1 MKFSDGMKHF
11 KRAAARWGMFG
22 SAWLVQRL
30 PFRVV
35 KVVMQCMIFI
45 GFRLTIRL
53 KSIAA
58 ETLDLAF
65 GDEKSKEEKKMIIKQ
80 CFANFGRGLV
90 EMMYYCFHPEK
101 VRGVF
106 AIEGKE
112 HLDQALQQG
121 KGVVAVTAHFGNFP
135 LMQLAM
141 AQYGYPVNVVIR
153 RVRDEKIA
161 EFAYQMMNK
170 SAVKPIYATPRRACV
185 QQIIQALRKNE
196 IVFLLIDQNFGSDG
210 GIFVDFF
217 GRKSATAT
225 GPVVIAD
232 RTQAPIVPIFNIS
245 EPGDQ
250 HRIFIEPRFDLE
262 PRPNQQE
269 MLQVNVSRLTQVI
282 ERYIR
287 RYPSEWGWMHRRWKS
302 QPVEEG
308 VRQRQESMN
317 PIQQPS

>member
-1 MKFSDGMKHF
+1 MKHF

-35 KVVMQCMIFI
+35 KVVMQCMLFI
-45 GFRLTIRL
+45 GLRLTIRL
-53 KSIAA
+53 KSIAT

-65 GDEKSKEEKKMIIKQ
+65 GDEKSKDEKGLIIKQ

-101 VRGVF
+101 VKQVF

-121 KGVVAVTAHFGNFP
+121 KGVIAITAHFGNFP

-141 AQYGYPVNVVIR
+141 AQYGYKVNVVIR
-153 RVRDEKIA
+153 RPRDEKIA
-161 EFAYQMMNK
+161 QFAYNMMHK
-170 SAVKPIYATPRRACV
+170 SAVIPIYATPPRACV
-185 QQIIQALRKNE
+185 QQILQALRKNE
-196 IVFLLIDQNFGSDG
+196 IVFMLIDQNFGSEG

-232 RTQAPIVPIFNIS
+232 RTQAPIIPIFNIS
-245 EPGDQ
+245 EAGDQ
-250 HRIFIEPRFDLE
+250 HRIFIEPCFELE
-262 PRPNQQE
+262 RRPNQQD
-269 MLQVNVSRLTQVI
+269 MLQVNISRLTQVI

-302 QPVEEG
+302 QPVEESLQ
-308 VRQRQESMN
+308 QRPEAIN
-317 PIQQPS
+317 PIQQTS